1 MTQAQEAKE
10 MENGER
16 LAKMEQKTDNIERL
30 VTDINNKFNA
40 FTEIYVPRTEINL
53 MLEAR
58 DKQIDD
64 VSSDLK
70 EKADKGDIERIVKE
84 KDNWQ
89 KNMPAWAAVIVAII
103 ALVMPFLIN

>member
-1 MTQAQEAKE
+1 